1 MRDEL
6 FIRGDV
12 PMTKSEVRA
21 VSLSKLEL
29 NSDSILYDVGAGT
42 GSVSIE
48 ASLILKAGRVY
59 AIEKKAEALDLI
71 KANKEKFCAR
81 CVEIVEGAAPEALTA
96 LEAPT
101 HVFIGGTS
109 GSMEEILNLVLRK
122 NPKVRIV
129 INVIALES
137 LTEVLSWLKTRS
149 IPGEIVQ
156 VQIAR
161 SRKLGDYH
169 LMTGQNPVYVVS
181 FGGEGG
187 GFLEL

>member
-48 ASLILKAGRVY
+48 ASPILKSGRVY
-59 AIEKKAEALDLI
+59 AIEKKPEALDLI
-71 KANKEKFCAR
+71 KANKEKFCAH
-81 CVEIVEGAAPEALTA
+81 CLEIVEGAAPEAFKA

-109 GSMEEILNLVLRK
+109 GSMEEILDLVLRK
-122 NPKVRIV
+122 KPQSPDRHKCNRPGILNRGLILAEKPFHFRG
-129 INVIALES
+129 NRTGADCKEQKAGRLSFDDRTES
-137 LTEVLSWLKTRS
+137 GVCGIFWRRRRRL
-149 IPGEIVQ
+149 P
-156 VQIAR
+156 
-161 SRKLGDYH
+161 
-169 LMTGQNPVYVVS
+169 
-181 FGGEGG
+181 
-187 GFLEL
+187 

>member
-29 NSDSILYDVGAGT
+29 NPDSILYDVGAGT

-48 ASLILKAGRVY
+48 ASRVLRSGRVY
-59 AIEKKAEALDLI
+59 AIEKNAEALSLI
-71 KANKEKFCAR
+71 KANKEKFCAH
-81 CVEIVEGAAPEALTA
+81 CVEIVGGAAPEALEA
-96 LEAPT
+96 LKAPT

-109 GSMEEILNLVLRK
+109 GSMEEILNLVLQK
-122 NPKVRIV
+122 NPKVRVV

-137 LTEVLSWLKTRS
+137 LTEVLSWLKKHSVT
-149 IPGEIVQ
+149 GEIVQ

-181 FGGEGG
+181 FGGKGG